1 MEVVRISSD
10 CISIALDLALEVF
23 MEYEAPVYSQEGI
36 DEFKSFIDANRV
48 NSKLSFYGAYEVAE
62 LVGMIAI
69 RDYQHIS
76 LFFIKTAYQR
86 KGIGRL
92 IFNRVRE
99 DYEKQIFTVNSSPY
113 AVDIYK
119 RLCFMPISAERI
131 TNGIKYTPMVLLESE
146 RLRLKR
152 YEIDDFKAVY
162 SIFSNPDTM
171 SIILMLFLKRRL
183 LIGLI
188 AI

>member
-36 DEFKSFIDANRV
+36 DEFKSFIYANRV

-76 LFFIKTAYQR
+76 DLR
-86 KGIGRL
+86 
-92 IFNRVRE
+92 
-99 DYEKQIFTVNSSPY
+99 
-113 AVDIYK
+113 IY
-119 RLCFMPISAERI
+119 
-131 TNGIKYTPMVLLESE
+131 
-146 RLRLKR
+146 
-152 YEIDDFKAVY
+152 
-162 SIFSNPDTM
+162 
-171 SIILMLFLKRRL
+171 
-183 LIGLI
+183 
-188 AI
+188 